1 MLAGHLP
8 SLLVG
13 TLGLVLLGGTLW
25 ARRGRSKAARFWMP
39 LNLRGDW
46 MLERCVV
53 LGAPT
58 FGLLMLSIAA
68 MAALDS
74 ATATAIGGFLII
86 VLLALPGVYFI
97 LAFLPLPPWL
107 YPRWAR
113 EVLTWRKQA
122 DAGLDAW
129 LAERRSQQ

>member
-1 MLAGHLP
+1 MLSGHPP
-8 SLLVG
+8 SLLVAAV
-13 TLGLVLLGGTLW
+13 GLALLGGTIW

-46 MLERCVV
+46 MLERCVL

-58 FGLLMLSIAA
+58 FGLIMLSIAL

-74 ATATAIGGFLII
+74 PTATAIGGFLII
-86 VLLALPGVYFI
+86 ILLALPGVYFI
-97 LAFLPLPPWL
+97 LAFLPVPRWL

-113 EVLTWRKQA
+113 EVLTWRTEA
-122 DAGLDAW
+122 NAGLDVW
-129 LAERRSQQ
+129 LAERRSHR

>member
-1 MLAGHLP
+1 MLSGHPP
-8 SLLVG
+8 SLLVAAV
-13 TLGLVLLGGTLW
+13 GLALLGGTIW

-46 MLERCVV
+46 MLERCVL

-58 FGLLMLSIAA
+58 FGLIMLSIAL

-74 ATATAIGGFLII
+74 PTATAIGGFLII
-86 VLLALPGVYFI
+86 VLLALPGLYFI
-97 LAFLPLPPWL
+97 LAFLPLPRWP

-113 EVLTWRKQA
+113 EILTWRKGA
-122 DAGLDAW
+122 DAGLQSW
-129 LAERRSQQ
+129 LDERRAAR